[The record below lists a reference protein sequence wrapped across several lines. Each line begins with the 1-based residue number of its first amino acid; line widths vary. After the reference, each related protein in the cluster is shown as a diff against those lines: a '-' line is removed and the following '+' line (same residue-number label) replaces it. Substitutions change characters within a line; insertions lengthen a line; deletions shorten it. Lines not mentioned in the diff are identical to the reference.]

1 MSACIRSAADGA
13 LNSWSYQTDYL
24 ANLPPLSAETATPL
38 ALAFLRTHR
47 AITPSSTGT
56 KSLLLSAVV
65 RLRSLPLLRG
75 VAQRVPQHW
84 QTRVKNWLLGYGS

>member
-1 MSACIRSAADGA
+1 MPDGIRSAADA
-13 LNSWSYQTDYL
+13 NAADWSYRSDYV
-24 ANLPPLSAETATPL
+24 AKLPPASTEAATPL
-38 ALAFLRTHR
+38 ALAFLSAHQATAPS
-47 AITPSSTGT
+47 AIGT

-84 QTRVKNWLLGYGS
+84 QTRVKNWLSA